1 LKLPI
6 SEIIVGE
13 RRREEM
19 GDIQRLAESIQQFT
33 LLHPIVVDE
42 QKNLVAGGRRLMACK
57 SLGWREIEA
66 TFLGELS
73 DKQRQEIELEENLRR
88 KDLTEIEKSRNMV
101 KLAEIKAEQL
111 RETFPSLGDEKVEH
125 RPNEQLKTMPTLG
138 IVSGTRGP
146 EKRVDS
152 TRTVAQEMGIPRQTL
167 MDAQQHVQA
176 VDKYPTL
183 ETLPKKEAISTAKQL
198 DNLPPEERSEAI
210 ENEEF
215 QRAYRIKERM
225 RRLIERL
232 HLFSQHPAETYFEG
246 MDKVELMFEEAFWW
260 NSLNVIDGAMEF
272 LTDFRSEY
280 AKRFGGQQGARKK
293 AFKITLCKNPN
304 KEAAKQ

>member
-1 LKLPI
+1 MKLPI
-6 SEIIVGE
+6 SEIVIGQ
-13 RRREEM
+13 RRREDM
-19 GDIQRLAESIQQFT
+19 GDTQRLAESIRQFG

-42 QKNLVAGGRRLMACK
+42 QKNLVAGGRRLVACNA
-57 SLGWREIEA
+57 LGWAEVPV
-66 TFLGELS
+66 TYLGQLA
-73 DKQRQEIELEENLRR
+73 DQERRTIELEENMQR

-101 KLAEIKAEQL
+101 ELVKIK
-111 RETFPSLGDEKVEH
+111 T
-125 RPNEQLKTMPTLG
+125 EQLKTVSPCN
-138 IVSGTRGP
+138 IVSGSRGP
-146 EKRVDS
+146 EKNPVS
-152 TRTVAQEMGIPRQTL
+152 LKTVAQEMGVPRTTL
-167 MDAQQHVQA
+167 IEAKQHVQA
-176 VDKYPTL
+176 VEKYPTL

-198 DNLPPEERSEAI
+198 DNLPPEERLEVI

-280 AKRFGGQQGARKK
+280 AKRFGKQRVARKK
-293 AFKITLCKNPN
+293 AFKTSFPRGKEVGSKKITLCKNPN
-304 KEAAKQ
+304 KEAVK